1 MIREII
7 DKNIQKTLEKYTKDL
22 GDRSKY
28 VGASD
33 AVGCP
38 RKVVL
43 SKLVN
48 PTYDSATLIKFKRGH
63 LAEDILAECFALTPY
78 VWETQVE
85 FIHPEMDYIRAHVDF
100 LFHDKNFTKL
110 GIVEEKTVST
120 MPNEPYLSW
129 VNQLQFQM
137 GLAKLVYPN
146 AEIKGSIFVMDLNA
160 GKYVEFNGFT
170 PSQEIFD
177 TLLEKA
183 KEIWN
188 YVKNKRKDNLPV
200 EPGFMCNNCPF
211 RDNCPAFS
219 GDEVP
224 EDVKKATEEYLRY
237 LEQEKEVKK
246 KKDEL
251 KKQIIGLTGT
261 NFSASFDGHKL
272 TVREVKR
279 EYADSRTLK
288 EKYPE
293 VYEDVKRSTS
303 YINFRV
309 EGV

>member
-7 DKNIQKTLEKYTKDL
+7 DENIQKTLEKYAKDL

-33 AVGCP
+33 VVDCP

-48 PTYDSATLIKFKRGH
+48 PTYDSTTLIKFKRGH

-78 VWETQVE
+78 TWETQVE
-85 FIHPEMDYIRAHVDF
+85 LSHPEMGYIKAHVDF
-100 LFHDKNFTKL
+100 LFHNKDYSRI

-120 MPNEPYLSW
+120 MPDTPHISW

-177 TLLEKA
+177 ALLERA

-188 YVKNKRKDNLPV
+188 YVKSKQKDNLPV
-200 EPGFMCNNCPF
+200 EPGFVCNSCPF
-211 RDNCPAFS
+211 RNSCPAFS

-224 EDVKKATEEYLRY
+224 EDVKKAVEEYLRC
-237 LEQEKEVKK
+237 LEEEKKIKAKK
-246 KKDEL
+246 EEI

-272 TVREVKR
+272 TVREIER
-279 EYADSRTLK
+279 EYADSRMLK

-293 VYEDVKRSTS
+293 VYEDVKRATS
-303 YINFRV
+303 YVSLRV

>member
-1 MIREII
+1 MIKEIV
-7 DKNIQKTLEKYTKDL
+7 DKNIKKTLEKYTNDL
-22 GDRSKY
+22 GNRSEY
-28 VGASD
+28 IGASD
-33 AVGCP
+33 VVDCP

-43 SKLVN
+43 SKLVD
-48 PTYDSATLIKFKRGH
+48 PTYDSTTLIKFKRGH

-85 FIHPEMDYIRAHVDF
+85 LVHPEMDYIKAHADF
-100 LFHDKNFTKL
+100 LFHNKSFTKI
-110 GIVEEKTVST
+110 GIVEEKSVST
-120 MPNEPYLSW
+120 IPDEPHLSW

-177 TLLEKA
+177 ALLERA

-188 YVKNKRKDNLPV
+188 YVKSKQKDNNLPV
-200 EPGFMCNNCPF
+200 EPGFVCNSCPF

-224 EDVKKATEEYLRY
+224 EDVKKATEEYLRC
-237 LEQEKEVKK
+237 LEQEKEIKAKK
-246 KKDEL
+246 EEI

-261 NFSASFDGHKL
+261 NFSASFDSHKL
-272 TVREVKR
+272 IIREIEK
-279 EYADSRTLK
+279 EYADSRLLK

-293 VYEDVKRSTS
+293 VYEEIKKTTS
-303 YINFRV
+303 YVSFRA
-309 EGV
+309 E